1 MRAAAVPLLLLV
13 LAGCGAVHVE
23 PPVPQGEA
31 AAACDRLAPRLPRT
45 LDGADRTESTP
56 ESPYVAVWGE
66 AEIALRCGVP
76 RPPRMAP
83 TDRLDEISGVG
94 WFADPD
100 KPALYTAIQAPL
112 YVEVTIAG
120 THTAGA
126 VLADLSDPIAQVS
139 TQPR

>member
-1 MRAAAVPLLLLV
+1 
-13 LAGCGAVHVE
+13 VE
-23 PPVPQGEA
+23 PPAPQGEA
-31 AAACDRLAPRLPRT
+31 AAACDRLAPLLPRT
-45 LDGADRTESTP
+45 LDGADRTTSTP

-83 TDRLDEISGVG
+83 TDQVQEINGVG

-112 YVEVTIAG
+112 YVEVTVAG
-120 THTAGA
+120 THIPGR
-126 VLADLSDPIAQVS
+126 VLTELSEPIGRVSAQ
-139 TQPR
+139 TR